1 MQQLIDL
8 FDQHGPLLVF
18 INVLLEQLG
27 APIPAIPGL
36 MVAGALSVD
45 GRLSW
50 PTVLILAVL
59 ASGMA
64 NFVWYLAGK
73 RFGIRILALMCR
85 ISISPDSC
93 VSRTSNA
100 FTRWGVA
107 SLLVARFIPGL
118 SSVASPLAG
127 AMGLPAGRFI
137 LFDTIGTTLW
147 AGLAIGAGALLHR
160 QVDAII
166 SALEAIGSAALLVI
180 AGLFALYIS
189 YRWLERQ
196 SLLRFVRKNRIE
208 VDELRRLVEKGQA
221 PLIVD
226 VRSATLREDDP
237 RRIPGALEMELEEV
251 RHMLVDVPKDREI
264 VFYCSC
270 PNEASA
276 AKATRLLQQQG
287 YTRVRPLIGG
297 LDAWLSLHP
306 PQEPANEAEASAP
319 SERPA

>member
-18 INVLLEQLG
+18 INILLEQLG
-27 APIPAIPGL
+27 VPLPAIPGL
-36 MVAGALSVD
+36 LVAGALSAD
-45 GRLSW
+45 GRLYW

-64 NFVWYLAGK
+64 NFVWFLAGR

-100 FTRWGVA
+100 FTRWGAA

-127 AMGLPAGRFI
+127 AMGLPAGRFV
-137 LFDTIGTTLW
+137 LFDTLGTTIW
-147 AGLAIGAGALLHR
+147 AGSAIAAGALLHR
-160 QVDAII
+160 QVDAVIT
-166 SALEAIGSAALLVI
+166 ALESIGSLALLVI
-180 AGLFALYIS
+180 VSLFALYIT

-196 SLLRFVRKNRIE
+196 TLLRFVRKHRID
-208 VDELRRLVEKGQA
+208 VVELRRLFDKGQA

-226 VRSATLREDDP
+226 VRSASLREGDP

-251 RHMLVDVPKDREI
+251 RHMLADVPKDREI

-287 YTRVRPLIGG
+287 YTKVRPLIGG
-297 LDAWLSLHP
+297 LDAWLAEHP
-306 PQEPANEAEASAP
+306 QADAANDDGQPLNHPA
-319 SERPA
+319 

>member
-18 INVLLEQLG
+18 INILLEQLG
-27 APIPAIPGL
+27 IPLPAVPGL
-36 MVAGALSVD
+36 LVAGALSAE
-45 GRLSW
+45 GRLYW

-64 NFVWYLAGK
+64 NFIWFLAGK

-137 LFDTIGTTLW
+137 LFDTLGTTLW
-147 AGLAIGAGALLHR
+147 AGTAIAAGALLHR
-160 QVDAII
+160 QVDAVIT
-166 SALEAIGSAALLVI
+166 ALESIGSLALLVI
-180 AGLFALYIS
+180 GGLFALYIT

-196 SLLRFVRKNRIE
+196 TLLRFVRKHRID
-208 VDELRRLVEKGQA
+208 VAELRKLVDKGQA

-226 VRSATLREDDP
+226 VRSASLREGDT

-251 RHMLVDVPKDREI
+251 RHMLADVPKDREI

-276 AKATRLLQQQG
+276 AKATRLLQRQG

-297 LDAWLSLHP
+297 LDAWLAEP
-306 PQEPANEAEASAP
+306 PGPAAANDDGEPAKH
-319 SERPA
+319 PA